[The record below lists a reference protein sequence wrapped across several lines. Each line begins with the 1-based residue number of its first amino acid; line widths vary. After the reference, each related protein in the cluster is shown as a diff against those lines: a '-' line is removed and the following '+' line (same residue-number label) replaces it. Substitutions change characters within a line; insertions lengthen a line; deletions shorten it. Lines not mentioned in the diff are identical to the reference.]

1 LYREWLTLR
10 QIIENMETDLR
21 NYAGARKTI
30 EDADKLI
37 KQLEEAIQKAND
49 DESKKKDWEAQ
60 KTKATANKKAAETL
74 INIEIFKKT
83 RESRVKEREEIIK
96 T

>member
-1 LYREWLTLR
+1 
-10 QIIENMETDLR
+10 MDTDLR

-37 KQLEEAIQKAND
+37 KKLEEAIQKAND
-49 DESKKKDWEAQ
+49 DESKKKDLEAQ

-83 RESRVKEREEIIK
+83 RESRVKEREEFL
-96 T
+96 